1 MVLNTVSGVV
11 SKSGHEDWN
20 PELDRVLQK
29 NFIIGTWIAVCM
41 NSLFATTIFFQDQVH
56 DLFEF
61 GIRMASSALMCLTFL
76 VRNKVKIPIRF
87 YIAIPVFILIVQ
99 DAYFLST
106 LDESEITGYA
116 LAHTANFIGAALL
129 LIWPLSFSLIFWSTV
144 ALLHIGFYMAFSQVP
159 VYTFFENGGWLLLGV
174 FILTVTFI
182 QVRFSGLVNMIKVRK
197 ELERNNEWMHIQNNI
212 IENKSLQLQK
222 SNERLKEFAYI
233 VSHDLKAPLRGIRNI
248 AGWLCEDSGPYLN
261 NEGKAHLKLLEKQV
275 VKMEQLIS
283 SVLEYSKAENQK
295 KGSEWIEL
303 DDLTNELVESIG
315 TDGKT
320 VFTLKIGVSRMLGA
334 KVVVWQVLQN
344 LVSNSIKHNNKEK
357 GKVEI
362 EVRDTGTQLHFTVSD
377 NGPGINDLEREK
389 IFELFTTSGSPDG
402 YTNTGIGL
410 PVAKKLVEESGGKI
424 WLESMPE
431 KGTSFHFTL
440 PREF

>member
-1 MVLNTVSGVV
+1 MNTLSGAG
-11 SKSGHEDWN
+11 SKAGQEDWN

-56 DLFEF
+56 DLYEF
-61 GIRMASSALMCLTFL
+61 GIRMTSSALMCLTFL
-76 VRNKVKIPIRF
+76 IRNKIKIPIRY

-106 LDESEITGYA
+106 LDESEITGYT

-129 LIWPLSFSLIFWSTV
+129 LIWPLSFSLVFWSV
-144 ALLHIGFYMAFSQVP
+144 IALFHIGFYMTFSEVP
-159 VYTFFENGGWLLLGV
+159 VYTFLENGGWLLIGV

-248 AGWLCEDSGPYLN
+248 AGWLHEDSGPFLN
-261 NEGKAHLKLLEKQV
+261 KEGKSHLLLLEKQV

-283 SVLEYSKAENQK
+283 SVLEYAKAENQK
-295 KGSEWIEL
+295 RGSEWIEL

-344 LVSNSIKHNNKEK
+344 LVSNSIKHNNKEN

-377 NGPGINDLEREK
+377 NGPGISEVEREK
-389 IFELFTTSGSPDG
+389 IFELFATTGSSDG

-410 PVAKKLVEESGGKI
+410 PVAKKLIEESGGKI
-424 WLESMPE
+424 WLESIPE
-431 KGTSFHFTL
+431 QGTSFHFTL